1 MGVWVSLD
9 NEPCVTKPCGREIPA
24 VKRRTAGRWQ
34 EIELE
39 RLADLNGNKGHAVT
53 RRILSEGYR
62 RPTVLKCSCLC
73 LILIMAVRLHR

>member
-24 VKRRTAGRWQ
+24 VKRRTTGRWQ

-53 RRILSEGYR
+53 PGASCRRDIDGQ
-62 RPTVLKCSCLC
+62 LC
-73 LILIMAVRLHR
+73 